1 MGPIDF
7 RLLIKVN
14 CERRLLGGP
23 PNFGYSVW
31 TSTCGPERRLL
42 RDSDTSG
49 IGSKVVPKVFGASS
63 EVSDGSAHPME
74 HQTTNLGVRSSNL
87 FGRAN
92 RIKDLRQFREL
103 GADSLCS
110 LGRTSGRT

>member
-1 MGPIDF
+1 MGP
-7 RLLIKVN
+7 LI
-14 CERRLLGGP
+14 R
-23 PNFGYSVW
+23 
-31 TSTCGPERRLL
+31 
-42 RDSDTSG
+42 
-49 IGSKVVPKVFGASS
+49 
-63 EVSDGSAHPME
+63 ME

-92 RIKDLRQFREL
+92 RIKDLRQFRDL